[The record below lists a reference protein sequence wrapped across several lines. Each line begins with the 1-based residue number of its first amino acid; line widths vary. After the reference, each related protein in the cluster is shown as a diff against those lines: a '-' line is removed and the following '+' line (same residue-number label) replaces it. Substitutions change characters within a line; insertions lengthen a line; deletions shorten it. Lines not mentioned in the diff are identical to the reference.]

1 MVEFDGNVS
10 GSRGST
16 PRKPEGYGS
25 EPLTEEIAKKI
36 LIDFKKKDTDTSM
49 RVSFDELSNAIIKEY
64 VDNGYKR
71 TDAHAQGETIAD
83 LLNYYQERA
92 KEYDANGD
100 GALNIDEYSAMF
112 REKFE
117 EEEKASKKPPATDA
131 GGPTR
136 AEEPKKPQQENNINN
151 SHEERAST
159 NYLKEL
165 KLNQESLAKISKT
178 MTPTQQ
184 DNLPEEN
191 SPTGYLKKLG
201 LDKED
206 IAKISEKFKPNDA
219 DSDN

>member
-36 LIDFKKKDTDTSM
+36 LIDFKKKDTDESM

-71 TDAHAQGETIAD
+71 TDNHAPGETIAD

-92 KEYDANGD
+92 KEFDANGD
-100 GALNIDEYSAMF
+100 GALNIDEYTAMF

-117 EEEKASKKPPATDA
+117 EAEREAAERADSKDGKNRNIGQPYGEKLDNPTPPEV
-131 GGPTR
+131 PPR
-136 AEEPKKPQQENNINN
+136 APEQQNIQQET
-151 SHEERAST
+151 AST
-159 NYLKEL
+159 SIGEL
-165 KLNQESLAKISKT
+165 N
-178 MTPTQQ
+178 
-184 DNLPEEN
+184 
-191 SPTGYLKKLG
+191 KKSG
-201 LDKED
+201 QNF
-206 IAKISEKFKPNDA
+206 INKFIE
-219 DSDN
+219 

>member
-25 EPLTEEIAKKI
+25 GPLTEEIAKKI

-71 TDAHAQGETIAD
+71 TDPHEPGETITD
-83 LLNYYQERA
+83 LLHYYQERA

-117 EEEKASKKPPATDA
+117 EEEKASQRASAPDA
-131 GGPTR
+131 GKP
-136 AEEPKKPQQENNINN
+136 AIDKAPKMPQQNN
-151 SHEERAST
+151 T
-159 NYLKEL
+159 
-165 KLNQESLAKISKT
+165 
-178 MTPTQQ
+178 
-184 DNLPEEN
+184 PEEN
-191 SPTGYLKKLG
+191 SSSDYIQKLG